1 METSILSGLEASKAL
16 YSSLESRISHLKD
29 RGIVPG
35 LAAVLVG
42 NNPASEIYVK
52 NKTKKFES
60 LGLKTDVFRLEET
73 VSEDELLSLI
83 IKLNTDSEF
92 HGILVQ
98 LPLPKHIDSE
108 KVLNAII
115 PTKDVD
121 GFHPEN
127 AGLLSIGKPRFVPC
141 TPKGIMFILRHFN
154 IDLNGK
160 HVVVIGRSNIVGRP
174 ISILA
179 SLKELGNATV
189 TLCHSGT
196 KDLKYFSK
204 QADVLVAALGSPEF
218 VDSSYIKEG
227 ACLVDVGINRIEI
240 DGKSKI
246 VGDVNQD
253 SVTGI
258 ASSLTPVPKGVGPMT
273 IAMLVENTV
282 LSAELLLNWFLL
294 AGDIM
299 YKKLLFIILPF
310 LLFSCTS
317 NVDEA
322 EVKKARQFFESVFQ
336 DSVLDSPEFQASLG
350 YKSNYDKWDDITWQA
365 SRQRA
370 YRAKDDLDYLEKNI
384 YFDKLD

>member
-16 YSSLESRISHLKD
+16 YSSLESRISYLKD
-29 RGIVPG
+29 HGIIPG

-60 LGLKTDVFRLEET
+60 LGLKTDVFRLEEK

-83 IKLNTDSEF
+83 ARLNNDADF

-127 AGLLSIGKPRFVPC
+127 AGLLSIGKPRFIPC
-141 TPKGIMFILRHFN
+141 TPKGIMFILKHFN

-204 QADVLVAALGSPEF
+204 QADVLVAALGSPQF

-227 ACLVDVGINRIEI
+227 ACLVDVGINRIEV
-240 DGKSKI
+240 DGKSKS

-282 LSAELLLNWFLL
+282 LSAELLLN
-294 AGDIM
+294 
-299 YKKLLFIILPF
+299 
-310 LLFSCTS
+310 
-317 NVDEA
+317 
-322 EVKKARQFFESVFQ
+322 
-336 DSVLDSPEFQASLG
+336 
-350 YKSNYDKWDDITWQA
+350 
-365 SRQRA
+365 
-370 YRAKDDLDYLEKNI
+370 
-384 YFDKLD
+384 

>member
-16 YSSLESRISHLKD
+16 YSSLESRISDLKD
-29 RGIVPG
+29 HGIIPG

-60 LGLKTDVFRLEET
+60 LGLKTDVFRLEEE
-73 VSEDELLSLI
+73 VSEEELLSLI
-83 IKLNTDSEF
+83 NRLNNDADF

-127 AGLLSIGKPRFVPC
+127 AGLLSIGKPRFIPC
-141 TPKGIMFILRHFN
+141 TPKGIMFILKHFN

-196 KDLKYFSK
+196 KDLKFFSK
-204 QADVLVAALGSPEF
+204 QADILVAALGSPQF

-227 ACLVDVGINRIEI
+227 ACLVDVGINRIEV

-258 ASSLTPVPKGVGPMT
+258 ASSLTPVPKGIGPMT

-282 LSAELLLNWFLL
+282 LSAELLLN
-294 AGDIM
+294 
-299 YKKLLFIILPF
+299 
-310 LLFSCTS
+310 
-317 NVDEA
+317 
-322 EVKKARQFFESVFQ
+322 
-336 DSVLDSPEFQASLG
+336 
-350 YKSNYDKWDDITWQA
+350 
-365 SRQRA
+365 
-370 YRAKDDLDYLEKNI
+370 
-384 YFDKLD
+384 

>member
-1 METSILSGLEASKAL
+1 MDTKILSGLEASKAL
-16 YSSLESRISHLKD
+16 FDGLLSRIDNLKSN
-29 RGIVPG
+29 GITPG

-42 NNPASEIYVK
+42 ENPASEIYVK

-60 LGLKTDVFRLEET
+60 LGLKTDLFRLDSDLKE
-73 VSEDELLSLI
+73 SELLNLI
-83 IKLNTDSEF
+83 NDLNHNNDF

-108 KVLNAII
+108 KVLNAIT

-141 TPKGIMFILRHFN
+141 TPKGIMYILNHFN

-174 ISILA
+174 ISILS
-179 SLKELGNATV
+179 SLKSLGNATV

-204 QADVLVAALGSPEF
+204 QADILVAALGSPEF
-218 VDSSYIKEG
+218 VDASYIKKG
-227 ACLVDVGINRIEI
+227 ACLVDVGINRIEKN
-240 DGKSKI
+240 GKSRI
-246 VGDVNQD
+246 VGDVNQE
-253 SVTGI
+253 SVTGV

-282 LSAELLLNWFLL
+282 LSAELLLN
-294 AGDIM
+294 
-299 YKKLLFIILPF
+299 
-310 LLFSCTS
+310 
-317 NVDEA
+317 
-322 EVKKARQFFESVFQ
+322 
-336 DSVLDSPEFQASLG
+336 
-350 YKSNYDKWDDITWQA
+350 
-365 SRQRA
+365 
-370 YRAKDDLDYLEKNI
+370 
-384 YFDKLD
+384 

>member
-16 YSSLESRISHLKD
+16 YSNLESRISDLKD
-29 RGIVPG
+29 HGIIPG

-60 LGLKTDVFRLEET
+60 LGLKTDVFRLEEKI
-73 VSEDELLSLI
+73 SEDELLSLI
-83 IKLNTDSEF
+83 SRLNNDADF

-127 AGLLSIGKPRFVPC
+127 AGLLSIGKPRFIPC
-141 TPKGIMFILRHFN
+141 TPKGIMFILKHFN

-204 QADVLVAALGSPEF
+204 QADVLVAALGSPQF

-227 ACLVDVGINRIEI
+227 ACLVDVGINRIEV

-258 ASSLTPVPKGVGPMT
+258 ASSLTPVPKGIGPMT

-282 LSAELLLNWFLL
+282 LSAELLLN
-294 AGDIM
+294 
-299 YKKLLFIILPF
+299 
-310 LLFSCTS
+310 
-317 NVDEA
+317 
-322 EVKKARQFFESVFQ
+322 
-336 DSVLDSPEFQASLG
+336 
-350 YKSNYDKWDDITWQA
+350 
-365 SRQRA
+365 
-370 YRAKDDLDYLEKNI
+370 
-384 YFDKLD
+384 

>member
-16 YSSLESRISHLKD
+16 YSSLESRISDLKD
-29 RGIVPG
+29 HGIIPG

-60 LGLKTDVFRLEET
+60 LGLKTDVFRLKEK

-83 IKLNTDSEF
+83 ARLNNDADF

-127 AGLLSIGKPRFVPC
+127 AGLLSIGKPRFIPC
-141 TPKGIMFILRHFN
+141 TPKGIMFILKHFN

-196 KDLKYFSK
+196 KDLKFFSK
-204 QADVLVAALGSPEF
+204 QADILVAALGSPQF

-227 ACLVDVGINRIEI
+227 ACLVDVGINRIEV

-258 ASSLTPVPKGVGPMT
+258 ASSLTPVPKGIGPMT

-282 LSAELLLNWFLL
+282 LSAELLLN
-294 AGDIM
+294 
-299 YKKLLFIILPF
+299 
-310 LLFSCTS
+310 
-317 NVDEA
+317 
-322 EVKKARQFFESVFQ
+322 
-336 DSVLDSPEFQASLG
+336 
-350 YKSNYDKWDDITWQA
+350 
-365 SRQRA
+365 
-370 YRAKDDLDYLEKNI
+370 
-384 YFDKLD
+384 

>member
-16 YSSLESRISHLKD
+16 YFSLESRISDLKD
-29 RGIVPG
+29 HGIIPG

-60 LGLKTDVFRLEET
+60 LGLKTDVFRLEEK
-73 VSEDELLSLI
+73 VSEDVLLSLI
-83 IKLNTDSEF
+83 ARLNNDADF

-127 AGLLSIGKPRFVPC
+127 AGLLSIGKPRFIPC
-141 TPKGIMFILRHFN
+141 TPKGIMFILKHFN

-258 ASSLTPVPKGVGPMT
+258 ASSLTPVPKGIGPMT

-282 LSAELLLNWFLL
+282 LSAELLLN
-294 AGDIM
+294 
-299 YKKLLFIILPF
+299 
-310 LLFSCTS
+310 
-317 NVDEA
+317 
-322 EVKKARQFFESVFQ
+322 
-336 DSVLDSPEFQASLG
+336 
-350 YKSNYDKWDDITWQA
+350 
-365 SRQRA
+365 
-370 YRAKDDLDYLEKNI
+370 
-384 YFDKLD
+384 

>member
-16 YSSLESRISHLKD
+16 YSSLESRISDLKD
-29 RGIVPG
+29 HGIIPG

-60 LGLKTDVFRLEET
+60 LGLKTDVFRLEEK

-83 IKLNTDSEF
+83 NRLNYDADF

-127 AGLLSIGKPRFVPC
+127 AGLLSIGKPRFIPC
-141 TPKGIMFILRHFN
+141 TPKGIMFILKHFN

-196 KDLKYFSK
+196 KDLKFFSK
-204 QADVLVAALGSPEF
+204 QADILVAALGSPQF

-227 ACLVDVGINRIEI
+227 ACLVDVGINRIEV

-258 ASSLTPVPKGVGPMT
+258 ASSLTPVPKGIGPMT

-282 LSAELLLNWFLL
+282 LSAELLLN
-294 AGDIM
+294 
-299 YKKLLFIILPF
+299 
-310 LLFSCTS
+310 
-317 NVDEA
+317 
-322 EVKKARQFFESVFQ
+322 
-336 DSVLDSPEFQASLG
+336 
-350 YKSNYDKWDDITWQA
+350 
-365 SRQRA
+365 
-370 YRAKDDLDYLEKNI
+370 
-384 YFDKLD
+384 

>member
-1 METSILSGLEASKAL
+1 MDTKILSGLEASKAL
-16 YSSLESRISHLKD
+16 FDGLLSRIDNLKSN
-29 RGIVPG
+29 GITPG

-42 NNPASEIYVK
+42 ENPASEIYVK

-60 LGLKTDVFRLEET
+60 LGLKTDLFRLDSDLKE
-73 VSEDELLSLI
+73 SELLNLI
-83 IKLNTDSEF
+83 NDLNHNNDF

-108 KVLNAII
+108 KVLNAIT

-141 TPKGIMFILRHFN
+141 TPKGIMYILNHFN

-174 ISILA
+174 ISILS
-179 SLKELGNATV
+179 SLKSLGNATV

-204 QADVLVAALGSPEF
+204 QADILVAALGSPEF
-218 VDSSYIKEG
+218 VDASYIKKG
-227 ACLVDVGINRIEI
+227 ACLVDVGINRIEK
-240 DGKSKI
+240 DGKSRI
-246 VGDVNQD
+246 VGDVNQE
-253 SVTGI
+253 SVTGV

-282 LSAELLLNWFLL
+282 LSAELLLN
-294 AGDIM
+294 
-299 YKKLLFIILPF
+299 
-310 LLFSCTS
+310 
-317 NVDEA
+317 
-322 EVKKARQFFESVFQ
+322 
-336 DSVLDSPEFQASLG
+336 
-350 YKSNYDKWDDITWQA
+350 
-365 SRQRA
+365 
-370 YRAKDDLDYLEKNI
+370 
-384 YFDKLD
+384 

>member
-16 YSSLESRISHLKD
+16 YSSLESRISNLKD
-29 RGIVPG
+29 HGIIPG

-60 LGLKTDVFRLEET
+60 LGLKTDVFRLEEK

-83 IKLNTDSEF
+83 NRLNNDANF

-127 AGLLSIGKPRFVPC
+127 AGLLSIGKPRFIPC
-141 TPKGIMFILRHFN
+141 TPKGIMFILKHFN

-196 KDLKYFSK
+196 KDLKFFSK
-204 QADVLVAALGSPEF
+204 QADILVAALGSPQF

-227 ACLVDVGINRIEI
+227 ACLVDVGINRIEV

-258 ASSLTPVPKGVGPMT
+258 ASSLTPVPKGIGPMT

-282 LSAELLLNWFLL
+282 LSAELLLN
-294 AGDIM
+294 
-299 YKKLLFIILPF
+299 
-310 LLFSCTS
+310 
-317 NVDEA
+317 
-322 EVKKARQFFESVFQ
+322 
-336 DSVLDSPEFQASLG
+336 
-350 YKSNYDKWDDITWQA
+350 
-365 SRQRA
+365 
-370 YRAKDDLDYLEKNI
+370 
-384 YFDKLD
+384 

>member
-16 YSSLESRISHLKD
+16 YLSLESRISHLKD
-29 RGIVPG
+29 RGIMPG

-60 LGLKTDVFRLEET
+60 LGLKTEVFRLEET

-83 IKLNTDSEF
+83 SKLNTDSEF

-141 TPKGIMFILRHFN
+141 TPKGIMFILKHFN

-196 KDLKYFSK
+196 KDLKYYSK
-204 QADVLVAALGSPEF
+204 QADVLVAALGSPEL

-282 LSAELLLNWFLL
+282 LSAELLLN
-294 AGDIM
+294 
-299 YKKLLFIILPF
+299 
-310 LLFSCTS
+310 
-317 NVDEA
+317 
-322 EVKKARQFFESVFQ
+322 
-336 DSVLDSPEFQASLG
+336 
-350 YKSNYDKWDDITWQA
+350 
-365 SRQRA
+365 
-370 YRAKDDLDYLEKNI
+370 
-384 YFDKLD
+384 

>member
-1 METSILSGLEASKAL
+1 MDTKILSGLEASKAL
-16 YSSLESRISHLKD
+16 FDGLLSRIDNLKSN
-29 RGIVPG
+29 GITPG

-42 NNPASEIYVK
+42 ENPASEIYVR

-60 LGLKTDVFRLEET
+60 LGLKTDLFRLDSDVKE
-73 VSEDELLSLI
+73 SELLNLI
-83 IKLNTDSEF
+83 NDLNHNNDF

-108 KVLNAII
+108 KVLNAIT

-141 TPKGIMFILRHFN
+141 TPKGIMYILNHFN

-174 ISILA
+174 ISILS
-179 SLKELGNATV
+179 SLKSLGNATV

-204 QADVLVAALGSPEF
+204 QADILVAALGSPEF
-218 VDSSYIKEG
+218 VDASYIKKG
-227 ACLVDVGINRIEI
+227 ACLIDVGINRIEKN
-240 DGKSKI
+240 GKSRI
-246 VGDVNQD
+246 VGDVNQE
-253 SVTGI
+253 SVTGV

-282 LSAELLLNWFLL
+282 LSAELLLN
-294 AGDIM
+294 
-299 YKKLLFIILPF
+299 
-310 LLFSCTS
+310 
-317 NVDEA
+317 
-322 EVKKARQFFESVFQ
+322 
-336 DSVLDSPEFQASLG
+336 
-350 YKSNYDKWDDITWQA
+350 
-365 SRQRA
+365 
-370 YRAKDDLDYLEKNI
+370 
-384 YFDKLD
+384 

>member
-16 YSSLESRISHLKD
+16 YSSLESRISDLKD
-29 RGIVPG
+29 HGIIPG

-60 LGLKTDVFRLEET
+60 LGLKTDVFRLEEK

-83 IKLNTDSEF
+83 ARLNNDTDF

-127 AGLLSIGKPRFVPC
+127 AGLLSIGKPRFIPC
-141 TPKGIMFILRHFN
+141 TPKGIMFILKHFN

-196 KDLKYFSK
+196 KDLKFFSK
-204 QADVLVAALGSPEF
+204 QADILVAALGSPQF
-218 VDSSYIKEG
+218 VDNSYIKEG
-227 ACLVDVGINRIEI
+227 ACLVDVGINRIEV

-258 ASSLTPVPKGVGPMT
+258 ASSLTPVPKGIGPMT

-282 LSAELLLNWFLL
+282 LSAELLLN
-294 AGDIM
+294 
-299 YKKLLFIILPF
+299 
-310 LLFSCTS
+310 
-317 NVDEA
+317 
-322 EVKKARQFFESVFQ
+322 
-336 DSVLDSPEFQASLG
+336 
-350 YKSNYDKWDDITWQA
+350 
-365 SRQRA
+365 
-370 YRAKDDLDYLEKNI
+370 
-384 YFDKLD
+384 

>member
-29 RGIVPG
+29 RDIVPG

-83 IKLNTDSEF
+83 SKLNTDSEF

-121 GFHPEN
+121 GFRPEN

-141 TPKGIMFILRHFN
+141 TPKGIMFILKHFN

-282 LSAELLLNWFLL
+282 LSAELLLN
-294 AGDIM
+294 
-299 YKKLLFIILPF
+299 
-310 LLFSCTS
+310 
-317 NVDEA
+317 
-322 EVKKARQFFESVFQ
+322 
-336 DSVLDSPEFQASLG
+336 
-350 YKSNYDKWDDITWQA
+350 
-365 SRQRA
+365 
-370 YRAKDDLDYLEKNI
+370 
-384 YFDKLD
+384 

>member
-1 METSILSGLEASKAL
+1 MDTKILSGLDASKAL
-16 YSSLESRISHLKD
+16 FDGLVARIDYLKSK
-29 RGIVPG
+29 GITPG

-42 NNPASEIYVK
+42 ENPASEIYVR

-60 LGLKTDVFRLEET
+60 LGLKSDLFRLSKDVEET
-73 VSEDELLSLI
+73 ELLKLI
-83 IKLNTDSEF
+83 EDLNNNNEI

-108 KVLNAII
+108 KVLNAIS

-141 TPKGIMFILRHFN
+141 TPKGIMFILKHFN
-154 IDLNGK
+154 VDLNGK

-174 ISILA
+174 ISILS
-179 SLKELGNATV
+179 SLKTLGNATV

-204 QADVLVAALGSPEF
+204 QADVLIAALGSPEF
-218 VDSSYIKEG
+218 VDASYIKDG
-227 ACLVDVGINRIEI
+227 ACLVDVGINRIEK
-240 DGKSKI
+240 DGKSRI
-246 VGDVNQD
+246 VGDVNQE

-282 LSAELLLNWFLL
+282 LSAELLLN
-294 AGDIM
+294 
-299 YKKLLFIILPF
+299 
-310 LLFSCTS
+310 
-317 NVDEA
+317 
-322 EVKKARQFFESVFQ
+322 
-336 DSVLDSPEFQASLG
+336 
-350 YKSNYDKWDDITWQA
+350 
-365 SRQRA
+365 
-370 YRAKDDLDYLEKNI
+370 
-384 YFDKLD
+384 

>member
-83 IKLNTDSEF
+83 SKLNTDSEF

-141 TPKGIMFILRHFN
+141 TPQGIMFILKHFN

-282 LSAELLLNWFLL
+282 LSAELLLN
-294 AGDIM
+294 
-299 YKKLLFIILPF
+299 
-310 LLFSCTS
+310 
-317 NVDEA
+317 
-322 EVKKARQFFESVFQ
+322 
-336 DSVLDSPEFQASLG
+336 
-350 YKSNYDKWDDITWQA
+350 
-365 SRQRA
+365 
-370 YRAKDDLDYLEKNI
+370 
-384 YFDKLD
+384 

>member
-16 YSSLESRISHLKD
+16 YSSLESRISHLKEQ
-29 RGIVPG
+29 GIVPG

-83 IKLNTDSEF
+83 NKLNTDSEF

-115 PTKDVD
+115 PAKDVD

-141 TPKGIMFILRHFN
+141 TPKGIMFILKHFN

-160 HVVVIGRSNIVGRP
+160 HIVVIGRSNIVGRP

-282 LSAELLLNWFLL
+282 LSAELLLN
-294 AGDIM
+294 
-299 YKKLLFIILPF
+299 
-310 LLFSCTS
+310 
-317 NVDEA
+317 
-322 EVKKARQFFESVFQ
+322 
-336 DSVLDSPEFQASLG
+336 
-350 YKSNYDKWDDITWQA
+350 
-365 SRQRA
+365 
-370 YRAKDDLDYLEKNI
+370 
-384 YFDKLD
+384 

>member
-16 YSSLESRISHLKD
+16 FSSLESRISDLKD
-29 RGIVPG
+29 HGIIPG

-60 LGLKTDVFRLEET
+60 LGLKTDVFRLEEK
-73 VSEDELLSLI
+73 VSEGELLSLI
-83 IKLNTDSEF
+83 SRLNNDANF

-127 AGLLSIGKPRFVPC
+127 AGLLSIGKPRFIPC
-141 TPKGIMFILRHFN
+141 TPKGIMFILKHFN

-196 KDLKYFSK
+196 KDLKFFSK
-204 QADVLVAALGSPEF
+204 QADILVAALGSPQF

-227 ACLVDVGINRIEI
+227 ACLVDVGINRIEV

-258 ASSLTPVPKGVGPMT
+258 ASSLTPVPKGIGPMT

-282 LSAELLLNWFLL
+282 LSAELLLN
-294 AGDIM
+294 
-299 YKKLLFIILPF
+299 
-310 LLFSCTS
+310 
-317 NVDEA
+317 
-322 EVKKARQFFESVFQ
+322 
-336 DSVLDSPEFQASLG
+336 
-350 YKSNYDKWDDITWQA
+350 
-365 SRQRA
+365 
-370 YRAKDDLDYLEKNI
+370 
-384 YFDKLD
+384 

>member
-16 YSSLESRISHLKD
+16 YSSLESRISDLKD
-29 RGIVPG
+29 HGIIPG

-60 LGLKTDVFRLEET
+60 LGLKTDVFRLEEK

-83 IKLNTDSEF
+83 ARLNNDADF

-127 AGLLSIGKPRFVPC
+127 AGLLSIGKPRFIPC
-141 TPKGIMFILRHFN
+141 TPKGIMFILKHFN

-174 ISILA
+174 SSILA

-196 KDLKYFSK
+196 KDLKFFSK
-204 QADVLVAALGSPEF
+204 QADILVAALGSPQF

-227 ACLVDVGINRIEI
+227 ACLVDVGINRIEV

-258 ASSLTPVPKGVGPMT
+258 ASSLTPVPKGIGPMT

-282 LSAELLLNWFLL
+282 LSAELLLN
-294 AGDIM
+294 
-299 YKKLLFIILPF
+299 
-310 LLFSCTS
+310 
-317 NVDEA
+317 
-322 EVKKARQFFESVFQ
+322 
-336 DSVLDSPEFQASLG
+336 
-350 YKSNYDKWDDITWQA
+350 
-365 SRQRA
+365 
-370 YRAKDDLDYLEKNI
+370 
-384 YFDKLD
+384 

>member
-1 METSILSGLEASKAL
+1 METAILSGIEASKAL
-16 YSSLESRISHLKD
+16 YSSLEDRISRLKNH
-29 RGIVPG
+29 GITPG

-52 NKTKKFES
+52 NKTKKFEA
-60 LGLKTDVFRLEET
+60 LGLKTDLFRLNED
-73 VSEDELLSLI
+73 VSEQELLSLI
-83 IKLNTDSEF
+83 DRLNLDDEF

-127 AGLLSIGKPRFVPC
+127 AGLLSIGKPRFIPC
-141 TPKGIMFILRHFN
+141 TPKGMMFILKHFN

-196 KDLKYFSK
+196 KDLKYHSK

-218 VDSSYIKEG
+218 VDASYIKEG
-227 ACLVDVGINRIEI
+227 ACILDVGINRIER

-246 VGDVNQD
+246 VGDVNQE

-282 LSAELLLNWFLL
+282 LSAELLLN
-294 AGDIM
+294 
-299 YKKLLFIILPF
+299 
-310 LLFSCTS
+310 
-317 NVDEA
+317 
-322 EVKKARQFFESVFQ
+322 
-336 DSVLDSPEFQASLG
+336 
-350 YKSNYDKWDDITWQA
+350 
-365 SRQRA
+365 
-370 YRAKDDLDYLEKNI
+370 
-384 YFDKLD
+384 

>member
-1 METSILSGLEASKAL
+1 METSILSGLDASKAL
-16 YSSLESRISHLKD
+16 YLSLESRIGYLKD
-29 RGIVPG
+29 HGIIPG

-60 LGLKTDVFRLEET
+60 LGLKTDVFRLNET

-83 IKLNTDSEF
+83 GKLNNGSEF

-98 LPLPKHIDSE
+98 LPLPKHIDSK
-108 KVLNAII
+108 KVINAII

-141 TPKGIMFILRHFN
+141 TPKGIMFILKYFN

-160 HVVVIGRSNIVGRP
+160 HIVVIGRSNIVGRP

-218 VDSSYIKEG
+218 VDSSFIKEG
-227 ACLVDVGINRIEI
+227 ACVVDVGINRVEVN
-240 DGKSKI
+240 GKSKI

-253 SVTGI
+253 SITGI

-282 LSAELLLNWFLL
+282 LSAELLLN
-294 AGDIM
+294 
-299 YKKLLFIILPF
+299 
-310 LLFSCTS
+310 
-317 NVDEA
+317 
-322 EVKKARQFFESVFQ
+322 
-336 DSVLDSPEFQASLG
+336 
-350 YKSNYDKWDDITWQA
+350 
-365 SRQRA
+365 
-370 YRAKDDLDYLEKNI
+370 
-384 YFDKLD
+384 

>member
-29 RGIVPG
+29 HGIVPG

-83 IKLNTDSEF
+83 SKLNTDSEF

-108 KVLNAII
+108 KVLNAIF

-141 TPKGIMFILRHFN
+141 TPKGIMFILKHFN

-204 QADVLVAALGSPEF
+204 QADVIVAALGSPEF
-218 VDSSYIKEG
+218 VDSSYIKDG
-227 ACLVDVGINRIEI
+227 ACLVDVGINRIEV

-282 LSAELLLNWFLL
+282 LSAELLLN
-294 AGDIM
+294 
-299 YKKLLFIILPF
+299 
-310 LLFSCTS
+310 
-317 NVDEA
+317 
-322 EVKKARQFFESVFQ
+322 
-336 DSVLDSPEFQASLG
+336 
-350 YKSNYDKWDDITWQA
+350 
-365 SRQRA
+365 
-370 YRAKDDLDYLEKNI
+370 
-384 YFDKLD
+384 

>member
-16 YSSLESRISHLKD
+16 YSTLESRISDLKD
-29 RGIVPG
+29 HGIIPG

-60 LGLKTDVFRLEET
+60 LGLKTDVFRLEEK

-83 IKLNTDSEF
+83 ARLNNDTDF

-127 AGLLSIGKPRFVPC
+127 AGLLSIGKPRFIPC
-141 TPKGIMFILRHFN
+141 TPKGIMFILKHFN

-196 KDLKYFSK
+196 KDLKFFSK
-204 QADVLVAALGSPEF
+204 QADILVAALGSPQF

-227 ACLVDVGINRIEI
+227 ACLVDVGINRIEV

-258 ASSLTPVPKGVGPMT
+258 ASSLTPVPKGIGPMT

-282 LSAELLLNWFLL
+282 LSAELLLN
-294 AGDIM
+294 
-299 YKKLLFIILPF
+299 
-310 LLFSCTS
+310 
-317 NVDEA
+317 
-322 EVKKARQFFESVFQ
+322 
-336 DSVLDSPEFQASLG
+336 
-350 YKSNYDKWDDITWQA
+350 
-365 SRQRA
+365 
-370 YRAKDDLDYLEKNI
+370 
-384 YFDKLD
+384 

>member
-29 RGIVPG
+29 RGIIPG

-60 LGLKTDVFRLEET
+60 LRLKTDVFRLEET

-83 IKLNTDSEF
+83 SKLNGDSEF

-141 TPKGIMFILRHFN
+141 TPKGIMFILKHFN

-204 QADVLVAALGSPEF
+204 QADVLIAALGSPEF
-218 VDSSYIKEG
+218 VDSSYIKEW

-246 VGDVNQD
+246 VGDVNQE

-282 LSAELLLNWFLL
+282 LSAELLL
-294 AGDIM
+294 
-299 YKKLLFIILPF
+299 
-310 LLFSCTS
+310 S
-317 NVDEA
+317 
-322 EVKKARQFFESVFQ
+322 
-336 DSVLDSPEFQASLG
+336 
-350 YKSNYDKWDDITWQA
+350 
-365 SRQRA
+365 
-370 YRAKDDLDYLEKNI
+370 
-384 YFDKLD
+384 